1 MHDPVTTLPFFWSKH
16 GSKGGRN
23 SFKPVLF
30 LEGRVDRGS
39 VSHPLQSHN
48 VRRCWY
54 SKKGTTFLQLSVRE
68 EAKRSDSSKKEGRVA
83 SIKEFI
89 FKYLNILER
98 MLEQKFLLFFFAPHV
113 EMSLTLSQMLMQS
126 DSSYSSQA
134 QLNCRYLLSALNS
147 AVDTA
152 VGCIQQAS
160 VPFFFSNPPKQR
172 QLYLS
177 PPSPPLC
184 WLGLVK

>member
-1 MHDPVTTLPFFWSKH
+1 M
-16 GSKGGRN
+16 
-23 SFKPVLF
+23 
-30 LEGRVDRGS
+30 
-39 VSHPLQSHN
+39 
-48 VRRCWY
+48 
-54 SKKGTTFLQLSVRE
+54 
-68 EAKRSDSSKKEGRVA
+68 A

-98 MLEQKFLLFFFAPHV
+98 MLEQKFLFSAPHV

-152 VGCIQQAS
+152 VGCIQPAS
-160 VPFFFSNPPKQR
+160 VPFFFFFLILQSRDNST
-172 QLYLS
+172 YL
-177 PPSPPLC
+177 PPLLPC
-184 WLGLVK
+184 AGWELSSDNRPNPFGQEAFIQSSIYLQNRPCGWIREPIKSTLMVWKFIFMKLLGP

>member
-1 MHDPVTTLPFFWSKH
+1 M
-16 GSKGGRN
+16 
-23 SFKPVLF
+23 
-30 LEGRVDRGS
+30 
-39 VSHPLQSHN
+39 
-48 VRRCWY
+48 
-54 SKKGTTFLQLSVRE
+54 
-68 EAKRSDSSKKEGRVA
+68 A

-98 MLEQKFLLFFFAPHV
+98 MLEQKFLFSAPHV

-152 VGCIQQAS
+152 VGCIQPAS
-160 VPFFFSNPPKQR
+160 VPFFFFFKSSKAETTLPISPLSSPVLAGNCQVTTDQILLDRKPSSR
-172 QLYLS
+172 VLYT
-177 PPSPPLC
+177 C
-184 WLGLVK
+184 KTGLVVGSGNPLKAL